1 MNDHEFFELPG
12 EEVKRYSGELTSIPE
27 KCDWCPKP
35 SVTKWR
41 EGRGTGHSESVHAC
55 EDHRHFEHT

>member
-1 MNDHEFFELPG
+1 MNNEGP
-12 EEVKRYSGELTSIPE
+12 IPKWPIPV

-41 EGRGTGHSESVHAC
+41 EGRGTGHSESVYAC
-55 EDHRHFEHT
+55 EDHKYLETAE